1 MSGESPVRRTTF
13 VLFSLLVLSSV
24 AHAQS
29 APASAPATAAAPA
42 SNGDALKFEQND
54 KLSDKDKIAHS
65 AATITKMRE
74 TLKVVLQKL
83 TEARESKDVVRLNCV
98 NEKLTQIKGFIK
110 IGEQADLAL
119 QEAVAKQ
126 DSGEADHEF
135 TKVEVAGQHVA
146 QLRADAEACIGQV
159 AYEGTEGQTHV
170 DVTEPANLPS
180 ASVSPPPPAPPAVI
194 TPPPASPVQ

>member
-1 MSGESPVRRTTF
+1 MLLIAALVAFSG
-13 VLFSLLVLSSV
+13 V
-24 AHAQS
+24 ARAQS
-29 APASAPATAAAPA
+29 VPPPTTAAAPA
-42 SNGDALKFEQND
+42 GHSDALKFEQNE
-54 KLSDKDKIAHS
+54 KLSDKDKLARS
-65 AATITKMRE
+65 AATVTKMRE

-159 AYEGTEGQTHV
+159 AYEGTQGETHV
-170 DVTEPANLPS
+170 DVTTPGDLPS
-180 ASVSPPPPAPPAVI
+180 SSVTPPPPAPPVVV